1 MGILRRLALASL
13 EICSYIGRVIVQ
25 FSMRLRPS
33 SLTTSK
39 GCLD

>member
-1 MGILRRLALASL
+1 LALASP

-33 SLTTSK
+33 SLTTP
-39 GCLD
+39 GDFLPHHA